1 MGSLV
6 VRADEWSDVLAGEA
20 EMRSIHAAIHSD
32 DPVVRAG
39 MVAMLQQCPEIRLA
53 EDPETPGL
61 SVLVICADAVDDEA
75 LAAMRKWGRREGVRT
90 VLVVGAIREAQLL
103 DAIEHGVV
111 AVVRRR
117 EVSISG
123 IVRAIRTAD
132 RGAGEL
138 PADLLGVLLA
148 QLGQARRLSNRR
160 EGMVVPGFS
169 DREIDVVRLLAQ
181 GHDTRE
187 IAGRLNYSERTV
199 KNVLH
204 VLMMRLHLRNRA
216 HAVAYAAQQ
225 GYL

>member
-1 MGSLV
+1 
-6 VRADEWSDVLAGEA
+6 
-20 EMRSIHAAIHSD
+20 
-32 DPVVRAG
+32 
-39 MVAMLQQCPEIRLA
+39 
-53 EDPETPGL
+53 
-61 SVLVICADAVDDEA
+61 
-75 LAAMRKWGRREGVRT
+75 

-117 EVSISG
+117 EASISG